1 MSYSTSSSDTW
12 INGWTDGWTS
22 NNWTI
27 AYDTVHSILQ
37 TILDTI
43 ESTFQLIENDSRPAT
58 DRTDWAAV
66 YRYFDENNIS
76 PYEDRHGG
84 GDCGPEWPMDIEGH
98 LTDYD
103 GDLDI

>member
-1 MSYSTSSSDTW
+1 MSSNASNSW
-12 INGWTDGWTS
+12 IHTHWR
-22 NNWTI
+22 I
-27 AYDTVHSILQ
+27 AYDTVHSVLQ

-43 ESTFQLIENDSRPAT
+43 ENTFQLVYDDEMPTTVNRT

-84 GDCGPEWPMDIEGH
+84 GDCGREWPIEIEGQ

-103 GDLDI
+103 GDLDV